1 MTKFVYP
8 RLPYSTATARL
19 GEISEAFRSGG
30 LPAVKAMVMFEH
42 DDAQP
47 VPTGGIVA
55 KTAKIDE
62 VREAVVSATAMWQE
76 LGRIDGQASEFDLT
90 VGRAL
95 HDALEIIPSDA
106 SHGEFW
112 NFITILVLP
121 DIAVLRFPDMH
132 PDRMLGGSRRNT
144 FRRVWSR
151 RDVLGDL
158 TDRYGNPLGEDE
170 MTGLFERS
178 AMARNRS
185 LIRALASIVMERDEP
200 GARSAWAR
208 TLYKK
213 VCYITGPR
221 ALDGFTESEI
231 EELIRA
237 ECM

>member
-1 MTKFVYP
+1 MSV
-8 RLPYSTATARL
+8 L
-19 GEISEAFRSGG
+19 G
-30 LPAVKAMVMFEH
+30 H

-47 VPTGGIVA
+47 VATGGIVA
-55 KTAKIDE
+55 DAGKIGA
-62 VREAVVSATAMWQE
+62 VREAVLSAATPWRE
-76 LGRIDGQASEFDLT
+76 RGSIENQASEFDLA
-90 VGRAL
+90 VGRVLHQAL
-95 HDALEIIPSDA
+95 KIVPSDA
-106 SHGEFW
+106 AHGEFW

-121 DIAVLRFPDMH
+121 DVAVLRFPEMH

-144 FRRVWSR
+144 FRRIWSR
-151 RDVLGDL
+151 REVLGDL
-158 TDRYGNPLGEDE
+158 TDRYRNPLGEDE

-178 AMARNRS
+178 AMARNRP
-185 LIRALASIVMERDEP
+185 LIRALASIVMEREEP

-208 TLYKK
+208 TLYKR